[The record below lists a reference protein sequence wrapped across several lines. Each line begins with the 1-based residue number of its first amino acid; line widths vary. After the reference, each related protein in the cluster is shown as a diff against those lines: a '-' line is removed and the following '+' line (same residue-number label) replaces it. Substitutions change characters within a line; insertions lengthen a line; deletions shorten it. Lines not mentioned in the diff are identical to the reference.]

1 MIQRTIT
8 VTITDDRS
16 EQEQTFQIKTKSV
29 GNEYEFAAIIEDIA
43 DRMMNIGRYEV
54 RPRMDDL
61 PDSSHPY

>member
-16 EQEQTFQIKTKSV
+16 EQKQTFQIKTKSV
-29 GNEYEFAAIIEDIA
+29 GNEYELAAIIEDIA
-43 DRMMNIGRYEV
+43 ERIMNEGRYQV

-61 PDSSHPY
+61 PDYSLPY

>member
-16 EQEQTFQIKTKSV
+16 KKEQVFEIKTKIT

-43 DRMMNIGRYEV
+43 DRMHNMNDYEV
-54 RPRMDDL
+54 RARMDDL
-61 PDSSHPY
+61 PDSCDPY